1 MNLTGNLGSNVTGTH
16 SSMFSDGFAN
26 SGTVYVNN
34 NGASTSIQIVGS
46 LVGEVATP
54 SGTKIMMK
62 VGKKQIHPRLYFKF
76 VKSKIKESN
85 LSRVKE
91 RLVKVQKLLKNFEE
105 MGQEAPFEQLM
116 VEIFKLTK
124 HSEALASGYSKV
136 VEETDI
142 TKFMSMVNV
151 DKKVVRFSDFTNF
164 PRPVPKANK
173 SKILEAKKT
182 GIFDN
187 FKILYLDY
195 SEENLKTTKQKI
207 IEKDPIVFGV
217 YKEDPTKHFFI
228 TDWVDK
234 VCDLTLLQFVDKM
247 KKKDS
252 EYGFVEE
259 DTLDEEFLNRIRL
272 EYEEK
277 KSRLDNT
284 KPSNFREL
292 AKDEEIAR
300 LTKELALRNE
310 VEKSASLAVEEKK
323 KSIFSKFKT
332 WLNSSWTDKYC

>member
-1 MNLTGNLGSNVTGTH
+1 
-16 SSMFSDGFAN
+16 
-26 SGTVYVNN
+26 
-34 NGASTSIQIVGS
+34 
-46 LVGEVATP
+46 
-54 SGTKIMMK
+54 
-62 VGKKQIHPRLYFKF
+62 
-76 VKSKIKESN
+76 
-85 LSRVKE
+85 
-91 RLVKVQKLLKNFEE
+91 
-105 MGQEAPFEQLM
+105 M
-116 VEIFKLTK
+116 VELLKLTK
-124 HSEALASGYSKV
+124 HAEAVASGYTKI

-142 TKFMSMVNV
+142 NRFMGMVNH
-151 DKKVVRFSDFTNF
+151 DKKVVKFTDFTNF

-173 SKILEAKKT
+173 KKILDAKKT
-182 GIFDN
+182 GVFSN

-195 SEENLKTTKQKI
+195 SNENLKTTKQKI

-217 YKEDPTKHFFI
+217 YKEDPSKHFFI
-228 TDWVDK
+228 TDWVDEI
-234 VCDLTLLQFVDKM
+234 CDLTLLQFVDEM

-300 LTKELALRNE
+300 LTKELALRND